1 MERLSWL
8 FYVGFEC
15 SHVNSSKRETV
26 GGGGGRFDPGSRAGP
41 GTLTAELGP
50 PQRADSAGASRGGKR
65 GHWLLSRGS
74 AALPRRDFSSA
85 IPTAVVFRPRE
96 L

>member
-1 MERLSWL
+1 MTR
-8 FYVGFEC
+8 
-15 SHVNSSKRETV
+15 R
-26 GGGGGRFDPGSRAGP
+26 SRAGP
-41 GTLTAELGP
+41 VTMTAELGP
-50 PQRADSAGASRGGKR
+50 PPQQADSAGASRGGKR
-65 GHWLLSRGS
+65 EHWPLSRGS